1 MVDLH
6 QQHIWINIC
15 WTEVL
20 SWDWFEC
27 EMLRRIDL
35 SIVSERRP
43 SRLHHLSS
51 QTSKTNWINTFQTS
65 LQWSRSKIMRFS
77 IVISFALVLLGN
89 FLIIIDHKKKSV
101 LFLAPGQILVGWSQK
116 QQQTAQQR
124 QPVGFQQRRG
134 LRRPAKPPP
143 RNSYFTRPNEFSNL
157 SFNQF
162 VTR

>member
-6 QQHIWINIC
+6 PQHIWINIC

-51 QTSKTNWINTFQTS
+51 QTSQTNWINTFQTS

-77 IVISFALVLLGN
+77 IVISFALLLLGN
-89 FLIIIDHKKKSV
+89 FLIIIDHKKNISCFLLQARSLLEWANNSNRLLSSV
-101 LFLAPGQILVGWSQK
+101 NQLDFNKEEVWGDLPSHLLETLTSPDLMNSQ
-116 QQQTAQQR
+116 TC
-124 QPVGFQQRRG
+124 
-134 LRRPAKPPP
+134 
-143 RNSYFTRPNEFSNL
+143 L
-157 SFNQF
+157 SISL
-162 VTR
+162 

>member
-1 MVDLH
+1 MLKWYFYKLFVICNSLVDLH
-6 QQHIWINIC
+6 QQQIWINIC

-51 QTSKTNWINTFQTS
+51 QTSQTNWINTFQTS

-77 IVISFALVLLGN
+77 IVISFALLLLGN
-89 FLIIIDHKKKSV
+89 FLIIIDHKKICHVSCSR
-101 LFLAPGQILVGWSQK
+101 PDSCWMEPE
-116 QQQTAQQR
+116 TATDCSAASTSWISTKKRFEETCQ
-124 QPVGFQQRRG
+124 
-134 LRRPAKPPP
+134 AT
-143 RNSYFTRPNEFSNL
+143 S
-157 SFNQF
+157 
-162 VTR
+162 